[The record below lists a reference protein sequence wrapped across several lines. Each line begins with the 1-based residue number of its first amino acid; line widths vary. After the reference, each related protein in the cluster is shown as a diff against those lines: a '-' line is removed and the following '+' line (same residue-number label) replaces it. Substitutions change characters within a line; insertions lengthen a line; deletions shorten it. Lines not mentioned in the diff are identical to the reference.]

1 MNPADFK
8 PAAWISRADKARVAS
23 LQVKIWETDDVL
35 LLQTSRFLRSHAMDF
50 ISVQEVQWMINE
62 TRKLYPALVEEI
74 VPKTIG
80 MQQLTDVLKRLLSEE
95 VSIRDLKVILQAI
108 GEWYRIDGGDTY
120 ELVEHVRMALRRRI
134 CFGLSGGKSR
144 LLVYQLD
151 PGIEDMLRDAIRQ
164 RPAGPFLAIEY
175 DQRTKLVQTLR
186 EQIADVSTRTQS
198 PVLLVDSSVRRYI
211 KVALGDDFPE
221 LRSISYNEV
230 APEVE
235 VEPIGTIAFA
245 PVEAVDEGQLS
256 LT

>member
-1 MNPADFK
+1 
-8 PAAWISRADKARVAS
+8 
-23 LQVKIWETDDVL
+23 
-35 LLQTSRFLRSHAMDF
+35 
-50 ISVQEVQWMINE
+50 
-62 TRKLYPALVEEI
+62 VEEI

-80 MQQLTDVLKRLLSEE
+80 LQQLTDVLKRLLSEE
-95 VSIRDLKVILQAI
+95 VSIRDLKVILQAV
-108 GEWYRIDGGDTY
+108 GEWYRIDGGNTV
-120 ELVEHVRMALRRRI
+120 ELVEHVRMAMRRRI
-134 CFGLSGGKSR
+134 CFGLSGGKPR

-164 RPAGPFLAIEY
+164 GPAGSFLAIEY
-175 DQRTKLVQTLR
+175 EPRAKLVQTLR

-198 PVLLVDSSVRRYI
+198 PVLLVDASVRRYI
-211 KVALGDDFPE
+211 RVAVGDDFPE
-221 LRSISYNEV
+221 LRAISYNEI